1 MKGILK
7 DAAILFVITL
17 IAGFCLGAVH
27 EVTLEPIANAQL
39 AACLLY
45 TSGDRLM
52 HQFFVNIFTCHTNC

>member
-27 EVTLEPIANAQL
+27 EVTLEPVS
-39 AACLLY
+39 Y
-45 TSGDRLM
+45 THLTFYHQRVRGDLSGCQR
-52 HQFFVNIFTCHTNC
+52 